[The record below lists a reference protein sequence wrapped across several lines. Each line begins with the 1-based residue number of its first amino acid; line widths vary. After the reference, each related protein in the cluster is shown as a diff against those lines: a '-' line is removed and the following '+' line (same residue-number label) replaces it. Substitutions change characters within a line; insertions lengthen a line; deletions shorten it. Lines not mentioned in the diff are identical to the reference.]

1 MPDLNELLASAKG
14 LTDAEVLA
22 RRSEEGLNELPSQ
35 KKRSI
40 LSLALGV
47 LKEPMLLL
55 LLAAGGIYLVLGGV
69 KDAMMLL
76 TFVLVVIG
84 ITFYQER
91 KTENALD
98 ALRGLASP
106 RALVIRGGRQLR
118 VPGREVVRDDLIY
131 LTEGDRVPADAHVL
145 ACVNFSADESLLTG
159 ESVPVRKAPWDGAAP
174 VPRPG
179 GDDLPYVFSGSLVVQ
194 GRALVRAAATGP
206 RSEIGRIGR
215 ALESIAQEETPLN
228 RETGR
233 IVRIFAVTGAVLCAA
248 VVLVMGLSRGT
259 WLKGFLSGLT
269 LGMAMLPEEFPVV
282 LVIFLTIGAWRISRK
297 NVLTRRMQAIETMGA
312 ATVLCTDKTG
322 TLTLNSMRLRE
333 LWTDGG
339 FHRVSDGANELPE
352 EFHALAE
359 YAILASQEDPFDP
372 IEKEL
377 KRFGAG
383 CLTGTEHLHRDWKVV
398 REYPLSKELLS
409 LAHAWESPDHMRYV
423 VAAKGAPEA
432 IIDLCHLGPEA
443 AAGVM
448 KAVAG
453 LSSRGLRVLAVARAW
468 SDKTGLPQ
476 AQHDFEF
483 EFGGLC
489 AFMDPVRDGVPASVA
504 EAAAAGIRVVMITGD
519 YPGTASYIAREIGLR
534 DPEKVLTGPE
544 LAGMAP
550 AELRERIK
558 GISVFARV
566 VPEQKLAIVDALKA
580 NGEIVA
586 MTGDGVN
593 DAPALKSA
601 HIGVAMGGRG
611 TDVAREAAAIVLM
624 DDDFSSIVHAIRLGR
639 RIYDNLKKAIA
650 YILSVHVP
658 IAGMSLLPVLFGM
671 PVVLLPAHIAFL
683 ELIIDPACSVVFE
696 AGREEHDI
704 MSRPPRS
711 PDEPLFSKG
720 MAMLSLLQGFS
731 VLAVVFGIFLLS
743 LRLGK
748 GEEEARALSFTA
760 LVFANLMLIITNLS
774 WKDNFART
782 LKEAHLTLWWVC
794 AGALAVMGLTLY
806 VPFLRGL
813 FHFGF
818 MHGHDLL
825 VALGGGAV
833 SLAWFE
839 VLKAFGGTGLSGRL
853 RRAAAGS

>member
-14 LTDAEVLA
+14 LTEDEVLA
-22 RRSEEGLNELPSQ
+22 RRAGEGLNELPSQ
-35 KKRSI
+35 KKQSI

-118 VPGREVVRDDLIY
+118 VAGREVVRDDLLY
-131 LTEGDRVPADAHVL
+131 LTEGDRVPADAYVL

-159 ESVPVRKAPWDGAAP
+159 ESVPVRKAAWDGASPA
-174 VPRPG
+174 PRPG

-194 GRALVRAAATGP
+194 GRALARAAATGP

-233 IVRIFAVTGAVLCAA
+233 IVKIFAVTGAALCAA
-248 VVLVMGLSRGT
+248 VVLVTGLSGGS

-297 NVLTRRMQAIETMGA
+297 SVLTRRMQAIETMGA

-333 LWTDGG
+333 LWTGG
-339 FHRVSDGANELPE
+339 AYHEARDGARDLPE

-377 KRFGAG
+377 KRFGDC
-383 CLTGTEHLHRDWKVV
+383 CLTGTEHLHRNWKVV

-409 LAHAWESPDHMRYV
+409 LAHAWESPDHKRYV

-432 IIDLCHLGPEA
+432 IIDLCHLGREA
-443 AAGVM
+443 GAEVM

-453 LSSRGLRVLAVARAW
+453 LSSRGLRVLAVARAS
-468 SDKTGLPQ
+468 SDKGGLPE

-483 EFGGLC
+483 GLVGLC
-489 AFMDPVRDGVPASVA
+489 AFMDPVREGVPASVA

-519 YPGTASYIAREIGLR
+519 YPGTASFIAREIGLR
-534 DPEKVLTGPE
+534 DPDKVMTGPE
-544 LAGMAP
+544 LACMAP
-550 AELRERIK
+550 EELRARIN

-566 VPEQKLAIVDALKA
+566 VP
-580 NGEIVA
+580 
-586 MTGDGVN
+586 
-593 DAPALKSA
+593 
-601 HIGVAMGGRG
+601 
-611 TDVAREAAAIVLM
+611 
-624 DDDFSSIVHAIRLGR
+624 
-639 RIYDNLKKAIA
+639 
-650 YILSVHVP
+650 
-658 IAGMSLLPVLFGM
+658 
-671 PVVLLPAHIAFL
+671 
-683 ELIIDPACSVVFE
+683 
-696 AGREEHDI
+696 
-704 MSRPPRS
+704 
-711 PDEPLFSKG
+711 
-720 MAMLSLLQGFS
+720 
-731 VLAVVFGIFLLS
+731 
-743 LRLGK
+743 
-748 GEEEARALSFTA
+748 
-760 LVFANLMLIITNLS
+760 
-774 WKDNFART
+774 
-782 LKEAHLTLWWVC
+782 
-794 AGALAVMGLTLY
+794 
-806 VPFLRGL
+806 
-813 FHFGF
+813 
-818 MHGHDLL
+818 
-825 VALGGGAV
+825 
-833 SLAWFE
+833 
-839 VLKAFGGTGLSGRL
+839 
-853 RRAAAGS
+853 